1 MDKSP
6 NNELK
11 EEKERI
17 RERKDAQLI
26 IFFFKW
32 PTSQKVSGFPNSPK
46 EFITSSPSSLQHH
59 VPLL

>member
-26 IFFFKW
+26 IF
-32 PTSQKVSGFPNSPK
+32 
-46 EFITSSPSSLQHH
+46 SLND
-59 VPLL
+59 LLLKR